1 MAILYALDFDNT
13 ISHSTYHEGDIEIEK
28 FKDKD
33 GNIRHHY
40 MSRIV
45 YDFLKAEKEKGNL
58 IVLVTARRR
67 ELFER
72 IKMPVQ
78 PNLAITSYGGF
89 IYRNKKPAPFI
100 KAKPLPP
107 REGYALEDGIFYRK
121 LKRVAGKRKE
131 YELPDQLGKDKVLIK
146 LKKMYPNYSIVAVG
160 DDQEYDGAMAKVAD
174 TSYIGKGEPDFLTH
188 LLSKK
193 EKEGK

>member
-107 REGYALEDGIFYRK
+107 RDGYALEDGIFYRK
-121 LKRVAGKRKE
+121 LKQVAGKRKV
-131 YELPDQLGKDKVLIK
+131 YELPDQLGKDKVLRK
-146 LKKMYPNYSIVAVG
+146 LKEMYPNYSIVAVG
-160 DDQEYDGAMAKVAD
+160 DDPEYDGAMAKVAD
-174 TSYIGKGEPDFLTH
+174 TSYIGKGKPDFMTH

-193 EKEGK
+193 KKEDK